1 MRIIVAT
8 ILALSFFCFGLGNS
22 VQKPAQASKDEQ
34 ELRKLEDEWLSTY
47 LRGDKASF
55 DRIVADDFSGTDESA
70 TLRNK
75 AQERE
80 LIQAPPSSIKTS
92 LTNED
97 LRVRIYGDAAIITG
111 RIVVRT
117 QLPEQAEIS
126 FQSRFTDTFMKR
138 EGHWQVAARH
148 YSRLPPQRTAVT
160 LDPKTYDEYVGQYE
174 LAPNL
179 IITVTRQGDRLMS
192 QATGQPQFELLPE
205 SEIAFFIKD
214 LSALFIFIRAR
225 HGEVNR
231 MITLQDGR
239 VIVGKRIK

>member
-1 MRIIVAT
+1 MRLIVAT
-8 ILALSFFCFGLGNS
+8 ILALSFFCFSLGNS

-174 LAPNL
+174 LAPN
-179 IITVTRQGDRLMS
+179 IITAVTRQGDRLMS

-214 LSALFIFIRAR
+214 LSALFIFMRAR
-225 HGEVNR
+225 NGEVNR

-239 VIVGKRIK
+239 VLVAKRIK